1 MTFVE
6 NWVQACATD
15 DIDDEDLLR
24 FDHDDRTYCIYN
36 TPDGFFATDGYCTHE
51 DEHLENGIVIDCVI
65 ECPLHQGRFDVRSGK
80 ALSAPVCVDL
90 KTWPVKVE
98 QGKVYINTNSR

>member
-1 MTFVE
+1 MTSTQ
-6 NWVQACATD
+6 NWIEACAVG
-15 DIDDEDLLR
+15 DIDEEDLLR
-24 FDHDDRTYCIYN
+24 FDHGNRTYCIYN
-36 TPDGFFATDGYCTHE
+36 TSEGFFASDGYCTHE

-65 ECPLHQGRFDVRSGK
+65 ECPLHQGRFDLRTGR

-98 QGKVYINTNSR
+98 DGRVYIDTSDC

>member
-1 MTFVE
+1 MSE
-6 NWVQACATD
+6 IWIQACAAD
-15 DIDDEDLLR
+15 DIDEEDLMR
-24 FDHDDRTYCIYN
+24 FDHADKTYCIYN
-36 TPDGFFATDGYCTHE
+36 TAEGFFATDGYCTHE

-65 ECPLHQGRFDVRSGK
+65 ECPLHQGRFDIRSGA

-98 QGKVYINTNSR
+98 AGCIYINTADD